1 MLLILGQRRD
11 VKHPFQCLI
20 VFPLL
25 VIKLT
30 LCLDVLFYSYSEAKA
45 NPWIQLIHRMLI
57 LEDRNVDDVESA
69 LEDILQH
76 NDLSPAVSNCYLAL
90 VCLFV
95 YKAIKILSYS
105 HLVLN
110 CIN

>member
-1 MLLILGQRRD
+1 MFT
-11 VKHPFQCLI
+11 VS
-20 VFPLL
+20 

-30 LCLDVLFYSYSEAKA
+30 LCLDVLFYSQNDEKA

-57 LEDRNVDDVESA
+57 FEDRNMDDVESE

-76 NDLSPAVSNCYLAL
+76 NDLSPAVSNCYLAM

-95 YKAIKILSYS
+95 YKAIKFLSYL